1 MYSEVLREFQAIL
14 RITRMSEQL
23 GLTVVDPIWES
34 IDPNPDIRCLLRQF
48 NHMFF
53 KGRLSNVEAEWS
65 KRMTTA
71 AGICDYYH
79 QTGRCVIRLSEPILK
94 QRPRKDVVEI
104 LLHEMIHAYMY
115 VTKKKDDGAHGTVFL
130 HYMKRI
136 NAASGA
142 NITVTHHFYAEMRA
156 LRKHWWQCNGPC
168 GKIIRRATNRT
179 PTMTAAWR
187 RRHGV
192 ECGGEFIKI
201 KEPENYVPRRKRDD
215 DDEQSGRPAKKPRTN

>member
-65 KRMTTA
+65 KRMTRA
-71 AGICDYYH
+71 AGVCLYYH

-94 QRPRKDVVEI
+94 QRPRKDVVES
-104 LLHEMIHAYMY
+104 LLHEMIHAYMH
-115 VTKKKDDGAHGTVFL
+115 VTKKEDDGAHGTVFL

-142 NITVTHHFYAEMRA
+142 NITVKHHFSAEMRA

-168 GKIIRRATNRT
+168 GKIIRRATDRT

-201 KEPENYVPRRKRDD
+201 KEPDNYVPRRKRDD
-215 DDEQSGRPAKKPRTN
+215 DDGQSGRPAKKPRTN